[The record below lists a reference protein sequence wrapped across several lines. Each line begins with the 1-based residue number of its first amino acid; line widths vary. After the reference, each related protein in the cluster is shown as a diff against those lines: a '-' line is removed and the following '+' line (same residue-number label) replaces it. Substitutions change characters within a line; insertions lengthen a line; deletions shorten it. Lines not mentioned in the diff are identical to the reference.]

1 MSGSP
6 RGPSD
11 ARSHY
16 MFHVADLY
24 LVAPELSLTLV
35 ALAVMVVDLFVKRR
49 IVTATVALI
58 GLIIPLGF
66 TISQAFLVN
75 TLVANHT
82 LTSNHAFFGTLI
94 VDQYA
99 IFFDII
105 FLIIPAVMIP
115 ASYSYVGKYVKAD
128 GEFYML
134 MLLSMTGA
142 MFMAST
148 GELITIYISLE
159 LASMPLYVMAG
170 LLRTGERSAE
180 AAVKYVLL
188 GAMSSAILL
197 YGFALLYG
205 LTGTTDLAGIAR
217 SVGTGVQNGNVLI
230 LIADV
235 LILAGF
241 GFKISAV
248 PFHMWAPDIYEGS
261 PTPATAFFSVA
272 SKAAGFAA
280 LIRVFMSGGLGQ
292 VNLTSLTV
300 IIAIIAIAT
309 MTLGNLVAAVQTNV
323 KRLMAYS
330 SIAQA
335 GYILVGFVAS
345 IAGKHPDGDSAV
357 LFFILVYVITN
368 LGAFSGIIAL
378 ANATGGE
385 KIDDFKGLAKRAPL
399 LSAGTALCLLSLA
412 GIPPMAGFISKVF
425 IFTAAWGQSQSLLAQ
440 GNSLL
445 SGWLIALVVIGL
457 LNSVIS
463 MVYYGRIVKA
473 MYFDAPPKPD
483 HLTTPIGLSSSIAL
497 TTAALI
503 VITFAASLILSLA
516 NPAAT
521 SLLTFFK

>member
-1 MSGSP
+1 
-6 RGPSD
+6 
-11 ARSHY
+11 
-16 MFHVADLY
+16 MFHISDLY
-24 LVAPELSLTLV
+24 LLAPEATMAILALV
-35 ALAVMVVDLFVKRR
+35 VMMVDLFIKRR
-49 IVTATVALI
+49 FVTVTVGLA
-58 GLIIPLGF
+58 GLIVPLGF
-66 TISQAFLVN
+66 AIAQAVTPGFL
-75 TLVANHT
+75 AKP
-82 LTSNHAFFGTLI
+82 
-94 VDQYA
+94 QYA
-99 IFFDII
+99 FSGMLVIDPYAVFFEIVFI
-105 FLIIPAVMIP
+105 LIAAVMLL

-128 GEFYML
+128 GEFYTL
-134 MLLSMTGA
+134 MLFSTTGA

-148 GELITIYISLE
+148 NELISIYISLE
-159 LASMPLYVMAG
+159 LTSIPLYVMAG

-217 SVGTGVQNGNVLI
+217 SVGTGVQNGNVMI

-248 PFHMWAPDIYEGS
+248 PFHMWAPDIYEGA
-261 PTPATAFFSVA
+261 PTPSTAFFSVA

-292 VNLTSLTV
+292 VNLTSLTI

-385 KIDDFKGLAKRAPL
+385 RIEDFKGLAKRAPL

-412 GIPPMAGFISKVF
+412 GIPPMAGFVSKVF
-425 IFTAAWGQSQSLLAQ
+425 IFTAAWGE
-440 GNSLL
+440 GL
-445 SGWLIALVVIGL
+445 SWLVVIAL
-457 LNSVIS
+457 LNTVVSL
-463 MVYYGRIVKA
+463 VYYGRIVKA
-473 MYFDAPPKPD
+473 MYFDAPAKED

-497 TTAALI
+497 TTAALV
-503 VITFAASLILSLA
+503 VITFAASLVLELTG
-516 NPAAT
+516 PAAN
-521 SLLTFFK
+521 LLAFLVK

>member
-1 MSGSP
+1 
-6 RGPSD
+6 
-11 ARSHY
+11 

-35 ALAVMVVDLFVKRR
+35 ALAVMVVDLFFKRR

-99 IFFDII
+99 IYFDII

-197 YGFALLYG
+197 YGFALLYV
-205 LTGTTDLAGIAR
+205 LT
-217 SVGTGVQNGNVLI
+217 
-230 LIADV
+230 
-235 LILAGF
+235 
-241 GFKISAV
+241 
-248 PFHMWAPDIYEGS
+248 
-261 PTPATAFFSVA
+261 
-272 SKAAGFAA
+272 
-280 LIRVFMSGGLGQ
+280 
-292 VNLTSLTV
+292 
-300 IIAIIAIAT
+300 
-309 MTLGNLVAAVQTNV
+309 
-323 KRLMAYS
+323 
-330 SIAQA
+330 
-335 GYILVGFVAS
+335 
-345 IAGKHPDGDSAV
+345 
-357 LFFILVYVITN
+357 
-368 LGAFSGIIAL
+368 
-378 ANATGGE
+378 
-385 KIDDFKGLAKRAPL
+385 
-399 LSAGTALCLLSLA
+399 
-412 GIPPMAGFISKVF
+412 
-425 IFTAAWGQSQSLLAQ
+425 
-440 GNSLL
+440 
-445 SGWLIALVVIGL
+445 
-457 LNSVIS
+457 
-463 MVYYGRIVKA
+463 
-473 MYFDAPPKPD
+473 
-483 HLTTPIGLSSSIAL
+483 
-497 TTAALI
+497 
-503 VITFAASLILSLA
+503 
-516 NPAAT
+516 
-521 SLLTFFK
+521 

>member
-1 MSGSP
+1 
-6 RGPSD
+6 
-11 ARSHY
+11 
-16 MFHVADLY
+16 MFQLYDLY
-24 LVAPELSLTLV
+24 LLSPELSLTL
-35 ALAVMVVDLFVKRR
+35 LAFVVMMVDLFVKRR
-49 IVTATVALI
+49 VVTVAVALV
-58 GLIIPLGF
+58 GLIIPLAF
-66 TISQAFLVN
+66 SISLAAMIANN
-75 TLVANHT
+75 TLVK
-82 LTSNHAFFGTLI
+82 NHAFFNMLVVDSYAVFFQI
-94 VDQYA
+94 V
-99 IFFDII
+99 
-105 FLIIPAVMIP
+105 FLIIAAVMIL
-115 ASYSYVGKYVKAD
+115 ASYSYVGKYVKAE
-128 GEFYML
+128 GEFYTL
-134 MLLSMTGA
+134 MLLSVTG
-142 MFMAST
+142 MMLMAST
-148 GELITIYISLE
+148 GELISIYISLE
-159 LASMPLYVMAG
+159 LTSIPLYVMAG
-170 LLRTGERSAE
+170 LIRGSERSAE
-180 AAVKYVLL
+180 ASVKYVLL

-205 LTGTTDLAGIAR
+205 LTGTTDLKGIATAIAS
-217 SVGTGVQNGNVLI
+217 SVQTGNLIVLV
-230 LIADV
+230 AAV

-248 PFHMWAPDIYEGS
+248 PFHMWAPDIYEGA
-261 PTPATAFFSVA
+261 PTPSTAFFSVG

-280 LIRVFMSGGLGQ
+280 LIRVFIDGGLGQ
-292 VNLTSLTV
+292 VNLSSLV
-300 IIAIIAIAT
+300 IAISIIAILS
-309 MTLGNLVAAVQTNV
+309 MTLGNVVAAVQSNV
-323 KRLMAYS
+323 KRMMAYS

-345 IAGKHPDGDSAV
+345 LASTSHAGGSIIGNATGNAAV
-357 LFFILVYVITN
+357 LFFILVYVLTN

-385 KIDDFKGLAKRAPL
+385 YIDDFRGLARRAPL

-445 SGWLIALVVIGL
+445 SGWLVALVVIGL

-483 HLTTPIGLSSSIAL
+483 HLTVPIGLSSSIAL

>member
-1 MSGSP
+1 
-6 RGPSD
+6 
-11 ARSHY
+11 
-16 MFHVADLY
+16 MFHLSDLY
-24 LVAPELSLTLV
+24 LLAPEASMAIL
-35 ALAVMVVDLFVKRR
+35 ALAVMMVDLFVKRR
-49 IVTATVALI
+49 IVTVTV
-58 GLIIPLGF
+58 GLAGLVVPLGF
-66 TISQAFLVN
+66 AIAQAVTPGFLAAPHYAFSGM
-75 TLVANHT
+75 LVIDPYAV
-82 LTSNHAFFGTLI
+82 FFE
-94 VDQYA
+94 
-99 IFFDII
+99 II
-105 FLIIPAVMIP
+105 FIMIAAVMTL
-115 ASYSYVGKYVKAD
+115 ASYSYVGKYVKAE
-128 GEFYML
+128 GEFYTL
-134 MLLSMTGA
+134 MLFAATGA

-148 GELITIYISLE
+148 NELITIYISLE
-159 LASMPLYVMAG
+159 LTSIPLYVMAG

-217 SVGTGVQNGNVLI
+217 SVETGVQNGNVLI

-248 PFHMWAPDIYEGS
+248 PFHMWAPDIYEGA

-292 VNLTSLTV
+292 VNLTSLTIV
-300 IIAIIAIAT
+300 IAIIAIAT

-425 IFTAAWGQSQSLLAQ
+425 IFTAAWGE
-440 GNSLL
+440 GL
-445 SGWLIALVVIGL
+445 SWLVVIAL
-457 LNSVIS
+457 LNTVVSL
-463 MVYYGRIVKA
+463 VYYGRIVKA
-473 MYFDAPPKPD
+473 MYFDAPVKED

-497 TTAALI
+497 TTAALV
-503 VITFAASLILSLA
+503 VITFAASLVLQLTG
-516 NPAAT
+516 PAAN
-521 SLLTFFK
+521 LLAFLVK